1 MIAHD
6 PVTPTLPALFPPL
19 APAHGQVHLH
29 LVSLACPPEE
39 LNRLR
44 RVLTEDELKRC
55 TRLIDRQRCDLAIA
69 GRGYLRELLGGYLGE
84 DPERVLISEGEFGKP
99 HLSEHLEPDSLSFNL
114 SHAGSQMLV
123 GVCAGCEIGVD
134 LEWVREDL
142 SYRAMAERFFSG
154 AEQQELFSLSSDE
167 QLAAFYRCWTRKE
180 AYLKAAG
187 SGFSQP
193 ANMFDVSL
201 LPQHAPALLAHR
213 GAPAEMERWTLRDV
227 AVPAGYCAALAVEM
241 KQPELKKFPTSQDA
255 V

>member
-1 MIAHD
+1 MIAHL
-6 PVTPTLPALFPPL
+6 PVTPAPPVL
-19 APAHGQVHLH
+19 ISTTAPAPGQVHLH
-29 LVSLACPPEE
+29 LISLACPSEE
-39 LNRLR
+39 LNRLQQI
-44 RVLTEDELKRC
+44 LTEDELKRC
-55 TRLIDRQRCDLAIA
+55 TRLIDRQRRDLAVA

-99 HLSEHLEPDSLSFNL
+99 HLSEHLEPDSISFNL
-114 SHAGSQMLV
+114 SHAGNQLLV

-142 SYRAMAERFFSG
+142 SCRGMAERYFSS
-154 AEQQELFSLSSDE
+154 AEQQDLFSLPPGE
-167 QLAAFYRCWTRKE
+167 QLLAFYRCWTRKE

-213 GAPAEMERWTLRDV
+213 GAPAEVDRWTLRDV
-227 AVPAGYCAALAVEM
+227 VVPAGYCAALAVEM
-241 KQPELKKFPTSQDA
+241 KQPELTIFPAGQGA